1 MEKQGFTADKTSFSL
16 FTTQRYDTP
25 NRHLHPVAS
34 SQTNPKKDAQPCAIN
49 SPNHLIIWKK
59 SITFE
64 LEELKY
70 NGKIQI

>member
-1 MEKQGFTADKTSFSL
+1 MENQGFTADKTSFSL

-25 NRHLHPVAS
+25 NGHLHPVAS

-70 NGKIQI
+70 DGKFQI